1 MSVLDALLEHNRNF
15 VAKREYEQ
23 FKTNKFP
30 DKNLLVLACMDARL
44 VELLPK
50 AMGLKNGDAKLIK
63 NAGALV
69 THPCGS
75 VMRSIVVAIYQLR
88 VDEICVV
95 AHNDCGMNA
104 INPTEV
110 LSSAVARGIPQQTVD
125 TLRSAGIDLDA
136 WLKGFDNVEDSVRH
150 TVSFIRQHPLVPKDI
165 PVHGLVIH
173 PETGALKLIEEG
185 VLLPPETR

>member
-1 MSVLDALLEHNRNF
+1 MSVLGTMLEHNRTF
-15 VAKREYEQ
+15 VDNREYEQ
-23 FKTNKFP
+23 FKTDKFP

-69 THPCGS
+69 THPWGS

-95 AHNDCGMNA
+95 AHMDCGMNA
-104 INPTEV
+104 IDPEQV
-110 LSSAVARGIPQQTVD
+110 LDAAVSRGVSTATID
-125 TLRSAGIDLDA
+125 TLRAAGIDLDN
-136 WLKGFDNVEDSVRH
+136 WLQGFTNVEDSVRH
-150 TVSFIRQHPLVPKDI
+150 TVSVIRQHPLVPHDI

-173 PETGALKLIEEG
+173 PETGLLKLVVDG
-185 VLLPPETR
+185 RSTQDA

>member
-1 MSVLDALLEHNRNF
+1 MSVLGALLEHNRIF
-15 VAKREYEQ
+15 VDNHDYEQ
-23 FKTNKFP
+23 FKTDKFP

-69 THPCGS
+69 THPWGS
-75 VMRSIVVAIYQLR
+75 VMRSIIVAIYQLR
-88 VDEICVV
+88 VDEVCVV
-95 AHNDCGMNA
+95 GHCDCGMNA
-104 INPTEV
+104 IQPEQV
-110 LSSAVARGIPQQTVD
+110 LDSAVARGVSRQTID
-125 TLRSAGIDLDA
+125 TLRSAGIDLDH

-150 TVSFIRQHPLVPKDI
+150 TVDVIRQHPLVPKDI

-173 PETGALKLIEEG
+173 PETGALHLVVDGRHKE
-185 VLLPPETR
+185 PDA